1 MNPGEK
7 FEQLTAEI
15 FKALT
20 ARNEF
25 ESVSKNVKLPGPDG
39 DREIDVL
46 ITGKVGP
53 FAVKT
58 IVEYKDY
65 KKKVNVQVVDA
76 LHSKMVDVC
85 ANKAVLTRNC
95 LHCPI

>member
-1 MNPGEK
+1 LKRQASITYEPRRK

-39 DREIDVL
+39 DQEIDVL

-65 KKKVNVQVVDA
+65 KKKLMFRSLMPFTQKWLMSVRT
-76 LHSKMVDVC
+76 K
-85 ANKAVLTRNC
+85 RY
-95 LHCPI
+95 